1 MGDVRYN
8 KSGAKVI
15 SQGLID
21 RLVAESRASPRQRAQ
36 LCLHT
41 EKSDLIQAMFLALQ
55 PDTYKREIF
64 TIWQGEV
71 AVVTFADLAERG
83 GY

>member
-55 PDTYKREIF
+55 PDTYMQPHKH
-64 TIWQGEV
+64 
-71 AVVTFADLAERG
+71 
-83 GY
+83 